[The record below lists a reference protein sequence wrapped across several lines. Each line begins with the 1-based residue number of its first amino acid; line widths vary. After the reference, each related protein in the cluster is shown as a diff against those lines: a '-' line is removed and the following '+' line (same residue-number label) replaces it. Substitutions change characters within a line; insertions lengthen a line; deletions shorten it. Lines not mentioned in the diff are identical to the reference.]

1 MIRRP
6 PISTRTDTLFPYT
19 TLFRSIY
26 ADGWL
31 ANTRPRRMPWEDLAP
46 AGSADTDYE
55 WELFNLRAD
64 FSQAKDL
71 APSNPAKLAEMKALF
86 DREAERNHVFRSEER
101 RVGKE
106 WVSTCR
112 SRWSRYH

>member
-1 MIRRP
+1 
-6 PISTRTDTLFPYT
+6 
-19 TLFRSIY
+19 
-26 ADGWL
+26 
-31 ANTRPRRMPWEDLAP
+31 MPWEDLAP

-86 DREAERNHVFRSEER
+86 DREAERNHVFPLDDRFAFRSEEHTSELQSLMR
-101 RVGKE
+101 ISYAVFCLKTKNTYQ
-106 WVSTCR
+106 SPNTQ
-112 SRWSRYH
+112 

>member
-1 MIRRP
+1 
-6 PISTRTDTLFPYT
+6 
-19 TLFRSIY
+19 
-26 ADGWL
+26 
-31 ANTRPRRMPWEDLAP
+31 MPWEDLAP

-86 DREAERNHVFRSEER
+86 DREAERNHVFPLDDRFAFARGIDSAIAHDQNRNHFQYWGKDVRSEEHTSELQSLMR
-101 RVGKE
+101 ISYAVFCLQK
-106 WVSTCR
+106 
-112 SRWSRYH
+112 

>member
-1 MIRRP
+1 
-6 PISTRTDTLFPYT
+6 
-19 TLFRSIY
+19 
-26 ADGWL
+26 
-31 ANTRPRRMPWEDLAP
+31 MPWEDLAP

-86 DREAERNHVFRSEER
+86 DREAERNHVFPLDDRFAFARGIDSAIAHAQNRNHFQYWGKDVSVALHEAPSFAKIGRASCRER
-101 RVGKE
+101 VCQYE
-106 WVSTCR
+106 
-112 SRWSRYH
+112 